1 MNTHFLPAETFPIEK
16 VLEQKS
22 KIEKP
27 QIFQDI
33 LLNLPYPVL
42 VLNSL
47 RQIVFYNDALL
58 QSFSELRKDKILG
71 KRPGEVFR
79 CEHSSMDGG
88 CGTTVFCR
96 TCGAAKA
103 IAESLAGRNDIQDCK
118 IITLNYEAYD
128 FRVWTY
134 PKVIDGEMFS
144 VFTLIDISHEKRRQ
158 ILERIFYH
166 DILNTVNGV
175 IGLLEI
181 ALTSYGDEKEHL
193 VKTSLNF
200 SKFLVDEI
208 NGQRIIYLAE
218 IGELEIEPN
227 KFSVKNLINEIISLY
242 ETHTFFRGIDLQVN
256 IQNDFTLLTD
266 KTLLRRIIVNL
277 LKNAIEASKPNSVVK
292 ISAVKMDGL
301 SIIKVYNQAVIPE
314 EIKLQIF
321 KRSFST
327 KGKGRGLG
335 TFSIKLLTEKF
346 LKGKV
351 SFISEKDFGT
361 EFTVEIPDLS

>member
-1 MNTHFLPAETFPIEK
+1 
-16 VLEQKS
+16 
-22 KIEKP
+22 
-27 QIFQDI
+27 
-33 LLNLPYPVL
+33 
-42 VLNSL
+42 
-47 RQIVFYNDALL
+47 
-58 QSFSELRKDKILG
+58 
-71 KRPGEVFR
+71 
-79 CEHSSMDGG
+79 
-88 CGTTVFCR
+88 
-96 TCGAAKA
+96 
-103 IAESLAGRNDIQDCK
+103 
-118 IITLNYEAYD
+118 
-128 FRVWTY
+128 
-134 PKVIDGEMFS
+134 
-144 VFTLIDISHEKRRQ
+144 
-158 ILERIFYH
+158 
-166 DILNTVNGV
+166 
-175 IGLLEI
+175 
-181 ALTSYGDEKEHL
+181 
-193 VKTSLNF
+193 
-200 SKFLVDEI
+200 
-208 NGQRIIYLAE
+208 
-218 IGELEIEPN
+218 
-227 KFSVKNLINEIISLY
+227 
-242 ETHTFFRGIDLQVN
+242 VN